1 MESPLLFCEEYEWQG
16 YWWIPEDP
24 ANLVPGVLKYDG
36 KGKIF
41 LELIG
46 SFSGFNYSNGNL
58 FIPGLENWGIV
69 YGTSG
74 NSEITLFGVSITES
88 NMSFPENSENTLFGF
103 SVTESNVS
111 FSGNPG
117 AVLQMAVVDRAIIGA
132 HILDKDGEI
141 FSGFEVGIEDLNLW
155 ARTSTPEFE
164 YEDIENEIG
173 EKKCGISLSAKPVQA
188 AVANDALYKV
198 VHYLSLGKIEYLAGE
213 TVGSISEKVS
223 MKVDYSNPI
232 NLQKVL
238 EEVGVLQKLIS
249 FAVSRFVGI
258 ISLRL
263 NISEDVSLVHGG
275 VGIQGH
281 SVNLL
286 YSLSN
291 VGHTDSKGADSR
303 NVLFTCELV
312 SVDKVLPLWYE
323 LYGQLQN
330 AANEILSLHYS
341 PKISVKNALLTA
353 VNSAEILHF
362 NLEKQGKISE
372 VEEMAECQ
380 SNRESRTE
388 KSGEKDVEN
397 QKEGVASA
405 PKVNKGRKQKLLK
418 VRLKELAN
426 RTGENIISLVVPDVE
441 YWAEAAAKSRNKI
454 SHEGHVLHY
463 DENAQKAI
471 ILVTTCV
478 VILNILK
485 ELGFSSENQMN
496 IVRGNPGMRRAF
508 YNAQLYLMPPKEE
521 ADEKSPED
529 NQV

>member
-1 MESPLLFCEEYEWQG
+1 MMKSPLLLCEEHEWQG

-24 ANLVPGVLKYDG
+24 ANLIPGVLKYDG

-46 SFSGFNYSNGNL
+46 SFRGFNYSNGNL
-58 FIPGLENWGIV
+58 YIPGLENWGIV
-69 YGTSG
+69 YGASG
-74 NSEITLFGVSITES
+74 NSEITLLGVSVTES
-88 NMSFPENSENTLFGF
+88 SVSFPENGENTLFGF

-155 ARTSTPEFE
+155 ARTSTPELE
-164 YEDIENEIG
+164 YEDIDNEVG
-173 EKKCGISLSAKPVQA
+173 EKKCGISLSVKPVQA
-188 AVANDALYKV
+188 AVANGTTYKV
-198 VHYLSLGKIEYLAGE
+198 VHYLSPGKIEYLAGE

-223 MKVDYSNPI
+223 MKVDYANPI

-291 VGHTDSKGADSR
+291 VGHTDSKGGGR
-303 NVLFTCELV
+303 F
-312 SVDKVLPLWYE
+312 
-323 LYGQLQN
+323 
-330 AANEILSLHYS
+330 
-341 PKISVKNALLTA
+341 
-353 VNSAEILHF
+353 
-362 NLEKQGKISE
+362 SE
-372 VEEMAECQ
+372 C
-380 SNRESRTE
+380 
-388 KSGEKDVEN
+388 
-397 QKEGVASA
+397 
-405 PKVNKGRKQKLLK
+405 P
-418 VRLKELAN
+418 
-426 RTGENIISLVVPDVE
+426 
-441 YWAEAAAKSRNKI
+441 
-454 SHEGHVLHY
+454 
-463 DENAQKAI
+463 
-471 ILVTTCV
+471 
-478 VILNILK
+478 
-485 ELGFSSENQMN
+485 
-496 IVRGNPGMRRAF
+496 F
-508 YNAQLYLMPPKEE
+508 YM
-521 ADEKSPED
+521 
-529 NQV
+529 

>member
-1 MESPLLFCEEYEWQG
+1 MMKSPLLLCEEHEWQG
-16 YWWIPEDP
+16 YWWLPENP
-24 ANLVPGVLKYDG
+24 GNLVPGVLKYDG

-46 SFSGFNYSNGNL
+46 SFSGFSYFDGNL
-58 FIPGLENWGIV
+58 YIPGLENWGIV

-74 NSEITLFGVSITES
+74 NSEITLFGVST
-88 NMSFPENSENTLFGF
+88 
-103 SVTESNVS
+103 TESNVS

-117 AVLQMAVVDRAIIGA
+117 AVLQVAVVDRAIVGA
-132 HILDKDGEI
+132 HILDKEDKI

-155 ARTSTPEFE
+155 VKLSESEFK

-173 EKKCGISLSAKPVQA
+173 EKKCGISLSVKPIPA
-188 AVANDALYKV
+188 AVVSDNLYNII
-198 VHYLSLGKIEYLAGE
+198 HSFSPGKIEYLAGE
-213 TVGSISEKVS
+213 TVGTISDKVC
-223 MKVDYSNPI
+223 MKVDYADPN

-238 EEVGVLQKLIS
+238 EEVGILQKLIS

-263 NISEDVSLVHGG
+263 YSSEGESLDQSQPVDV
-275 VGIQGH
+275 
-281 SVNLL
+281 L

-291 VGHTDSKGADSR
+291 VGCPDSKGADSR

-341 PKISVKNALLTA
+341 PKISDKNALLTA

-380 SNRESRTE
+380 SDRESRTE

-426 RTGENIISLVVPDVE
+426 RIGENIISLVVPDVE

>member
-1 MESPLLFCEEYEWQG
+1 MVSG
-16 YWWIPEDP
+16 
-24 ANLVPGVLKYDG
+24 NLYN
-36 KGKIF
+36 I
-41 LELIG
+41 IH
-46 SFSGFNYSNGNL
+46 SFS
-58 FIPGLENWGIV
+58 P
-69 YGTSG
+69 
-74 NSEITLFGVSITES
+74 
-88 NMSFPENSENTLFGF
+88 
-103 SVTESNVS
+103 
-111 FSGNPG
+111 
-117 AVLQMAVVDRAIIGA
+117 
-132 HILDKDGEI
+132 
-141 FSGFEVGIEDLNLW
+141 
-155 ARTSTPEFE
+155 
-164 YEDIENEIG
+164 
-173 EKKCGISLSAKPVQA
+173 
-188 AVANDALYKV
+188 
-198 VHYLSLGKIEYLAGE
+198 GKIEYLAGE
-213 TVGSISEKVS
+213 TVGTISDKVC
-223 MKVDYSNPI
+223 MKVDYVDSN

-238 EEVGVLQKLIS
+238 EEVGILQKLIS

-263 NISEDVSLVHGG
+263 YSSEGESSDQSQPVDV
-275 VGIQGH
+275 
-281 SVNLL
+281 L

-291 VGHTDSKGADSR
+291 VGCTDSKGADSQS
-303 NVLFTCELV
+303 VLFTCELV

-341 PKISVKNALLTA
+341 PKISDKNALLTA

-372 VEEMAECQ
+372 VEEMSECQ
-380 SNRESRTE
+380 SDRESRTE

-397 QKEGVASA
+397 QKEGVASV

-426 RTGENIISLVVPDVE
+426 RIGENIISLVVPDVE

-478 VILNILK
+478 VLLNILK

-521 ADEKSPED
+521 ADEKSHED
-529 NQV
+529 SQV

>member
-1 MESPLLFCEEYEWQG
+1 MKSPLLLCEEHEWQG
-16 YWWIPEDP
+16 YWWLPENP
-24 ANLVPGVLKYDG
+24 GNLVPGVLKYDG

-46 SFSGFNYSNGNL
+46 SFSGFSYFDGNL
-58 FIPGLENWGIV
+58 YIPGLENWGIV

-74 NSEITLFGVSITES
+74 NSEITLFGVST
-88 NMSFPENSENTLFGF
+88 
-103 SVTESNVS
+103 TESNVS

-117 AVLQMAVVDRAIIGA
+117 AVLQVAVVDRAIVGA
-132 HILDKDGEI
+132 HILDKEDKI

-155 ARTSTPEFE
+155 VKSSESEFKDE
-164 YEDIENEIG
+164 DIDEDIENEIG
-173 EKKCGISLSAKPVQA
+173 EKKCGISLSVKPIPA
-188 AVANDALYKV
+188 AVVSDNLYNII
-198 VHYLSLGKIEYLAGE
+198 HSFSPGKIEYLAGE
-213 TVGSISEKVS
+213 TVGTISDKVC
-223 MKVDYSNPI
+223 MKVDYADPN
-232 NLQKVL
+232 NLQRVL
-238 EEVGVLQKLIS
+238 EEVGTLQKLIS

-263 NISEDVSLVHGG
+263 YSSEGESSDQSQPVDV
-275 VGIQGH
+275 
-281 SVNLL
+281 L

-291 VGHTDSKGADSR
+291 VGCPDSKGADSR

-341 PKISVKNALLTA
+341 PKISDKNALLTA

-380 SNRESRTE
+380 SDRESRTE

-405 PKVNKGRKQKLLK
+405 HKVNKGRKQKLLK

-426 RTGENIISLVVPDVE
+426 RIGENIISLVVPDVE

>member
-1 MESPLLFCEEYEWQG
+1 MKSPLLLCEEHEWQG
-16 YWWIPEDP
+16 YWWLPENP
-24 ANLVPGVLKYDG
+24 GNLVPGVLKYDG

-46 SFSGFNYSNGNL
+46 SFSGFSYFDGNL
-58 FIPGLENWGIV
+58 YIPGLENWGIV

-74 NSEITLFGVSITES
+74 NSEITLFGVST
-88 NMSFPENSENTLFGF
+88 
-103 SVTESNVS
+103 TESNVS

-117 AVLQMAVVDRAIIGA
+117 AVLQVAVVDRAIVGA
-132 HILDKDGEI
+132 HILDKEDKI

-155 ARTSTPEFE
+155 VKSSESEFKNE
-164 YEDIENEIG
+164 DIDEDIENEIG
-173 EKKCGISLSAKPVQA
+173 EKKCGISLSVKPIPA
-188 AVANDALYKV
+188 AVVSDNLYNII
-198 VHYLSLGKIEYLAGE
+198 HSFSPGKIEYLAGE
-213 TVGSISEKVS
+213 TVGTISDKVC
-223 MKVDYSNPI
+223 MKVDYADSN

-238 EEVGVLQKLIS
+238 EEVGILQKLIS

-263 NISEDVSLVHGG
+263 YSSEGESSDQSQPVDV
-275 VGIQGH
+275 
-281 SVNLL
+281 L

-291 VGHTDSKGADSR
+291 VGCPDSKGADSR

-341 PKISVKNALLTA
+341 PKISDKNALLTA

-380 SNRESRTE
+380 SDRESRTE

-426 RTGENIISLVVPDVE
+426 RIGENIISLVVPDVE

>member
-1 MESPLLFCEEYEWQG
+1 MKSPLLLCEEHEWQG
-16 YWWIPEDP
+16 YWWLPENP
-24 ANLVPGVLKYDG
+24 GNLVPGVLKYDG

-46 SFSGFNYSNGNL
+46 SFSGFSYFDGNL
-58 FIPGLENWGIV
+58 YIPGLENWGIV

-74 NSEITLFGVSITES
+74 NSEITLFGVST
-88 NMSFPENSENTLFGF
+88 
-103 SVTESNVS
+103 TESNVS

-117 AVLQMAVVDRAIIGA
+117 AVLQVAVVDRAIVGA
-132 HILDKDGEI
+132 HILDKEDKI

-155 ARTSTPEFE
+155 VKSSESEFKDE
-164 YEDIENEIG
+164 DIDEDIENEIG
-173 EKKCGISLSAKPVQA
+173 EKKCGISLSVKPIPA
-188 AVANDALYKV
+188 AVVSDNLYNII
-198 VHYLSLGKIEYLAGE
+198 HSFSPGKIEYLAGE
-213 TVGSISEKVS
+213 TVGTISDKVC
-223 MKVDYSNPI
+223 MKVDYADPN

-238 EEVGVLQKLIS
+238 EEVGTLQKLIS

-263 NISEDVSLVHGG
+263 YSSEGESSDQSQPVDV
-275 VGIQGH
+275 
-281 SVNLL
+281 L

-291 VGHTDSKGADSR
+291 VGCPDSKGADSR

-341 PKISVKNALLTA
+341 PKISDKNALLTA

-380 SNRESRTE
+380 SDRESRTE

-426 RTGENIISLVVPDVE
+426 RIGENIISLVVPDVE

>member
-1 MESPLLFCEEYEWQG
+1 MKSPLLLCEEHEWQG
-16 YWWIPEDP
+16 YWWLPENP
-24 ANLVPGVLKYDG
+24 RNLVPGVLKYDG

-46 SFSGFNYSNGNL
+46 SFSGFNYSDGNL
-58 FIPGLENWGIV
+58 YIPGLENWGIV

-74 NSEITLFGVSITES
+74 NSEITLFGVSTTES
-88 NMSFPENSENTLFGF
+88 NVSFPENSENTLFGF

-132 HILDKDGEI
+132 HILDKEDKI
-141 FSGFEVGIEDLNLW
+141 FSGCEVGIEDLNLW
-155 ARTSTPEFE
+155 VKSSKSEFK

-173 EKKCGISLSAKPVQA
+173 EKKCGISLSVKPIPA
-188 AVANDALYKV
+188 AVVSGNLYNII
-198 VHYLSLGKIEYLAGE
+198 HSFSPGKIEYLAGE
-213 TVGSISEKVS
+213 TVGTISDKVC
-223 MKVDYSNPI
+223 MKVDYVDSN

-238 EEVGVLQKLIS
+238 EEVGILQKLIS

-263 NISEDVSLVHGG
+263 YSSEGESSDQSQPVDV
-275 VGIQGH
+275 
-281 SVNLL
+281 L

-291 VGHTDSKGADSR
+291 VGCTDSKGADSQS
-303 NVLFTCELV
+303 VLFTCELV

-341 PKISVKNALLTA
+341 PKISDKNALLTA

-380 SNRESRTE
+380 SDRESRTE

-397 QKEGVASA
+397 QKEGVASV
-405 PKVNKGRKQKLLK
+405 PKVNKGREQKLLK

-426 RTGENIISLVVPDVE
+426 RIGENIISLVVPDVE

-478 VILNILK
+478 VLLNILK

-521 ADEKSPED
+521 ADEKSHED
-529 NQV
+529 SQV